1 MSNNN
6 DYESIN
12 TIVGILNSKASAS
25 ESLESLK
32 NSSEVA
38 ELKMSLKDSTKASFE
53 LTKDKFAINFN
64 DNKMII
70 SDDSVEIN
78 FLKITNQ

>member
-6 DYESIN
+6 NDCASIN

-25 ESLESLK
+25 ENVESLK

-38 ELKMSLKDSTKASFE
+38 ELKMSLKDSTKANFE
-53 LTKDKFAINFN
+53 LAKDKFAIN
-64 DNKMII
+64 IR
-70 SDDSVEIN
+70 
-78 FLKITNQ
+78 